1 MMKRVLVILLI
12 VSLLALC
19 GCGTS
24 GQKLDP
30 TNAPTNSGATEPG
43 ASDATTGNQST
54 VTDPAID
61 WETPIDIDDS
71 FTEPEGDEVTE
82 PAATNPT
89 EPSDENDPTEAQDP
103 SEPTKPQVT
112 EPQPTDPKPTTP
124 PATGGSN
131 GKGPIELPMIPG

>member
-1 MMKRVLVILLI
+1 MMKKIFAVLMIISVLV
-12 VSLLALC
+12 LC

-30 TNAPTNSGATEPG
+30 TNDPTKSGATEPG
-43 ASDATTGNQST
+43 NDDVTTGDQST
-54 VTDPAID
+54 VTDPIID

-71 FTEPEGDEVTE
+71 FTETESGEETDPSVTD
-82 PAATNPT
+82 PT
-89 EPSDENDPTEAQDP
+89 EPGDETDPTEAQDP

-124 PATGGSN
+124 PVIGDLNGS
-131 GKGPIELPMIPG
+131 GPIELPMIPG